1 MITARIRI
9 ARAARCV
16 VAVTATLLMFTPAA
30 QAGFLD
36 FLFGQQAA
44 QTSQSAAPQA
54 PAGDY
59 NSGYVRPRLGRPVSG
74 PRRSNGASAAHRVI
88 ALCCKDGGDPMAALM
103 SDPTLRDGDAVMT
116 PQGMAI
122 FEGAVATRFHHPE
135 DFVAIGKATGLPLK
149 NRARVAAVSEN
160 IHSFPNNTNNTAP
173 LVRPAAGVDL
183 TAQQIADR

>member
-9 ARAARCV
+9 ARASRCV
-16 VAVTATLLMFTPAA
+16 AAATAILLMFTPKA

-36 FLFGQQAA
+36 FLFGHEAA
-44 QTSQSAAPQA
+44 QTYQSPAPQA
-54 PAGDY
+54 PVGDH
-59 NSGYVRPRLGRPVSG
+59 NSGYVRPRLGRPMSE
-74 PRRSNGASAAHRVI
+74 PRRSTGASAAHRVI

-116 PQGMAI
+116 PQGMTV
-122 FEGAVATRFHHPE
+122 FEGATTTRLHLPE
-135 DFVAIGKATGLPLK
+135 DFVAIRKATNLPLK

-160 IHSFPNNTNNTAP
+160 LQPLPNNAAP
-173 LVRPAAGVDL
+173 PARPAAGVDL